1 MKQLLFCLLFAPI
14 FGVAMYQMYQRGYAV
29 SKSIAA
35 IVFVF
40 HPGKDADRVT
50 VDSCTG
56 WVSHGGL
63 FRESRIYEF
72 TLDAQLTRG
81 DVEVLLLNQKKTP
94 LLRLNKWHPT
104 GHAELDGSSRYF
116 LRWEFRHASGKCELR
131 W

>member
-1 MKQLLFCLLFAPI
+1 MKQLLFLLLFPPV

-35 IVFVF
+35 IVFIF
-40 HPGKDADRVT
+40 HREKNADRVT

-63 FRESRIYEF
+63 FRESRMYEF
-72 TLDAQLTRG
+72 VLDARLTKG
-81 DVEVLLLNQKKTP
+81 DVEVLLLNQKKQP
-94 LLRLNKWHPT
+94 LLRMNKWHPAACAT
-104 GHAELDGSSRYF
+104 LDGSSRYF
-116 LRWEFRHASGKCELR
+116 LRWEFSKASGECELR